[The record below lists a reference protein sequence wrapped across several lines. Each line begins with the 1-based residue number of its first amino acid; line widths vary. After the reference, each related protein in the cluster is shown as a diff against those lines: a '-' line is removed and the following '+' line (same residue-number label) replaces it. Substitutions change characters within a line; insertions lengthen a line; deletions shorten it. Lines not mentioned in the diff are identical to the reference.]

1 MRNFILKTTVIL
13 LAAAALFVWF
23 RTDASVLAGAS
34 ALGMDDSS
42 GWIAANN
49 QNPDV
54 MDTLEAAQVSMLQ
67 VALPWDAVELS
78 PGTYAW
84 AVERQDGYS
93 DFNLLFNRL
102 VKHGVKPVVVLSG
115 GPVYLSHLY
124 PQQPVY
130 RDQLLASWENYVRA
144 AVQQFGRNVNHW
156 QIGGVINDPM
166 EWGMVIFPGA
176 ESPSAPPDPA
186 LYGDMLEIAYSVI
199 KSAQASD
206 IVLLGELGFTGE
218 CAFHPVN
225 YLQALNDLDLWYAFD
240 VISLSLPELDA
251 APENAAVDS
260 CGIMPIQLSGIPGA
274 DSLRA
279 AADFAEL
286 AGDKPLW
293 VHDLRFSKEMLEAN
307 AAARGTLPEVS
318 ASDYLARA
326 SGLYLSFGKADRIFW
341 SFDPQSNVPG
351 LIATQTYANLSHTLG
366 GRYEGSSLPS
376 GTEAFALRF
385 RGNGKL
391 SLLAW
396 YSQDGEKALP
406 MVISGVDGY
415 DLHAFSAD
423 SASLKNKNGIEL
435 PVDAGGSTALLVSE
449 RPVLISGHPSS
460 IKQSVTQTVEDNA
473 AQASA
478 GMQAKLQNWLQAQ
491 KAKAAD
497 SVGEWVVEQQAS
509 LLDSLRI
516 SFEQWMRKSLGLAK
530 L

>member
-34 ALGMDDSS
+34 ALGIDDSS
-42 GWIAANN
+42 GWIAVNS
-49 QNPDV
+49 QNPEV

-67 VALPWDAVELS
+67 ITLPWDSVELS

-84 AVERQDGYS
+84 AVERQDGYT
-93 DFNLLFNRL
+93 DFNLFFNRL
-102 VKHGVKPVVVLSG
+102 AKHGVKPVVVLSG

-130 RDQLLASWENYVRA
+130 RDQLLESWENYVRA
-144 AVQQFGRNVNHW
+144 AVQQFGKNVDHW
-156 QIGGVINDPM
+156 QIGGVINDPAV
-166 EWGMVIFPGA
+166 WGMVTFPGS
-176 ESPSAPPDPA
+176 ESPSAPPDPN
-186 LYGDMLEIAYSVI
+186 LYGEMLEIAYSVI

-206 IVLLGELGFTGE
+206 IVLLGELGFTSE
-218 CAFHPVN
+218 CAFHPAN
-225 YLQALNDLDLWYAFD
+225 YLQALNDLDLWNAFD

-260 CGIMPIQLSGIPGA
+260 CGIMPIKLSGIPGA

-286 AGDKPLW
+286 AGNKPLW
-293 VHDLRFSKEMLEAN
+293 VHDLRFSNDVLTAE
-307 AAARGTLPEVS
+307 AAARGTLPEAI

-341 SFDPQSNVPG
+341 SFDPPSNMPG
-351 LIATQTYANLSHTLG
+351 LIAMQTYANLSHTLG
-366 GRYEGSSLPS
+366 GRYEGSDLPS
-376 GTEAFALRF
+376 GTDAFALRF

-396 YSQDGEKALP
+396 YAQDVEKAIP

-423 SASLKNKNGIEL
+423 SESLKQKDGFEL

-449 RPVLISGHPSS
+449 RPVLISGHPSG
-460 IKQSVTQTVEDNA
+460 IKQSVTQTVKDNA

-478 GMQAKLQNWLQAQ
+478 GLQAKLQNWMQAQ
-491 KAKAAD
+491 KAKAAAN
-497 SVGEWVVEQQAS
+497 VGEWVVEQQAS
-509 LLDSLRI
+509 LLDSLRG
-516 SFEQWMRKSLGLAK
+516 SFEQWLRKSLGLAK

>member
-1 MRNFILKTTVIL
+1 MRKFILKTTVIM
-13 LAAAALFVWF
+13 LAAVALFVWF

-42 GWIAANN
+42 GWIAVNS
-49 QNPDV
+49 QNPEV

-67 VALPWDAVELS
+67 VALPWDVVELS
-78 PGTYAW
+78 PGTFAW
-84 AVERQDGYS
+84 AVDRDDGYT

-102 VKHGVKPVVVLSG
+102 VKHGIKPVVVLSG

-144 AVQQFGRNVNHW
+144 AVQQFGRNVDHW
-156 QIGGVINDPM
+156 QIGSVINDP
-166 EWGMVIFPGA
+166 EQWGMVTFPGA
-176 ESPSAPPDPA
+176 ESPSVPPDPA
-186 LYGDMLEIAYSVI
+186 LYGEMLEIAYSVI

-206 IVLLGELGFTGE
+206 VVLLGELGFTDE
-218 CAFHPVN
+218 CAFQPVN
-225 YLQALNDLDLWYAFD
+225 YLQALNDLNLWYAFD
-240 VISLSLPELDA
+240 VISLSLPELDTS
-251 APENAAVDS
+251 PENAVVDS

-279 AADFAEL
+279 AADFADL
-286 AGDKPLW
+286 AGYKPLW
-293 VHDLRFSKEMLEAN
+293 VHGLRFSNDMLAAE
-307 AAARGTLPEVS
+307 AAARGTLSEVT

-326 SGLYLSFGKADRIFW
+326 SGLYLSFGKTDRIFW
-341 SFDPQSNVPG
+341 SFDPLSNIPG
-351 LIATQTYANLSHTLG
+351 LIAMQTYANLSHTLG

-376 GTEAFALRF
+376 GTDAFALRF

-391 SLLAW
+391 SMLAW
-396 YSQDGEKALP
+396 YTQGGEEALP
-406 MVISGVDGY
+406 MVIDGVDGY
-415 DLHAFSAD
+415 NLHAFSAD
-423 SASLKNKNGIEL
+423 SVSLKHKDGVEL
-435 PVDAGGSTALLVSE
+435 LVGAGGSTALLVSE
-449 RPVLISGHPSS
+449 RPVLISGHPSD
-460 IKQSVTQTVEDNA
+460 IKQSVTQTVEDSA

-497 SVGEWVVEQQAS
+497 SVGEWVTEQQAS
-509 LLDSLRI
+509 LLDSLRG
-516 SFEQWMRKSLGLAK
+516 SFEQWLRKSLGLAK

>member
-1 MRNFILKTTVIL
+1 MQKFILKTIAIL
-13 LAAAALFVWF
+13 LAAAALFAWF

-42 GWIAANN
+42 GWIAVNS
-49 QNPDV
+49 QNPEV

-67 VALPWDAVELS
+67 VALPWGAVELS
-78 PGTYAW
+78 PGAYAW
-84 AVERQDGYS
+84 SVNQDDGYT

-130 RDQLLASWENYVRA
+130 RDQLLANWENYVRA
-144 AVQQFGRNVNHW
+144 AVQQFGNNVDHW
-156 QIGGVINDPM
+156 QVGGVINNPAQ
-166 EWGMVIFPGA
+166 WGMVTFPSA

-186 LYGDMLEIAYSVI
+186 LYGEMLKIAYSVI
-199 KSAQASD
+199 KSTQASD
-206 IVLLGELGFTGE
+206 IVLLGELEFTGE

-225 YLQALNDLDLWYAFD
+225 YLQALNDMDLWYAFD
-240 VISLSLPELDA
+240 VISLSLPVLGT

-274 DSLRA
+274 DSLHA
-279 AADFAEL
+279 AADFIEL

-293 VHDLRFSKEMLEAN
+293 VHGLRFSNKMLADEATI
-307 AAARGTLPEVS
+307 RGTLPEVT

-341 SFDPQSNVPG
+341 SFDPLNNTPG
-351 LIATQTYANLSHTLG
+351 MIAMQTYANLSHTLG

-376 GTEAFALRF
+376 GIDAFALRF

-396 YSQDGEKALP
+396 YAQSGEEALP
-406 MVISGVDGY
+406 MVIGGVDGY
-415 DLHAFSAD
+415 NLHAFSAD
-423 SASLKNKNGIEL
+423 STSLKHKNGVEL
-435 PVDAGGSTALLVSE
+435 TVDAGGSTALLVSE
-449 RPVLISGHPSS
+449 RPVLISGHPSD
-460 IKQSVTQTVEDNA
+460 IKQSFTQTMEDSA

-478 GMQAKLQNWLQAQ
+478 GLQSKMQNWLQAQ
-491 KAKAAD
+491 KAKAAA
-497 SVGEWVVEQQAS
+497 SVGDWVVKQQAS
-509 LLDSLRI
+509 LLDSLRS
-516 SFEQWMRKSLGLAK
+516 SFEQWLRKSLGLAT

>member
-13 LAAAALFVWF
+13 LAATALFVWF

-49 QNPDV
+49 QNPEV

-67 VALPWDAVELS
+67 ITLPWDAVELS

-84 AVERQDGYS
+84 AVDRQDGYT

-102 VKHGVKPVVVLSG
+102 TKHGVKPVVVLSG

-130 RDQLLASWENYVRA
+130 HDQLLASWENYVRA
-144 AVQQFGRNVNHW
+144 AVQQFGSNVDHW
-156 QIGGVINDPM
+156 QIGGVINDPVQ
-166 EWGMVIFPGA
+166 WGMVTFPGA
-176 ESPSAPPDPA
+176 ESPSAPPDPV

-206 IVLLGELGFTGE
+206 IVLLGELGFTGD
-218 CAFHPVN
+218 CAFHPIN

-240 VISLSLPELDA
+240 VINLSLPELDT

-260 CGIMPIQLSGIPGA
+260 CGIIPIQLSGIPGA

-293 VHDLRFSKEMLEAN
+293 VHGLRYSKDILAAE
-307 AAARGTLPEVS
+307 AAAHGTLPEAI
-318 ASDYLARA
+318 ASDYLART

-341 SFDPQSNVPG
+341 SFDPLSNMPG
-351 LIATQTYANLSHTLG
+351 LIAMQTYANLSHTLG

-376 GTEAFALRF
+376 STDAFALRF

-396 YSQDGEKALP
+396 YAQDGEKAMP

-415 DLHAFSAD
+415 NLHAFSAD
-423 SASLKNKNGIEL
+423 STSLKHKNGVEL
-435 PVDAGGSTALLVSE
+435 PVDASGSTALLVSE
-449 RPVLISGHPSS
+449 RPVLISGHPSG

-497 SVGEWVVEQQAS
+497 SVGEWVAEQQAS
-509 LLDSLRI
+509 LLDSMRS
-516 SFEQWMRKSLGLAK
+516 SFEQWLRNSLGLAK

>member
-1 MRNFILKTTVIL
+1 MRNFILKITVIL

-23 RTDASVLAGAS
+23 RTDANVLAGAS

-42 GWIAANN
+42 GWIAVNS
-49 QNPDV
+49 QNPEV

-67 VALPWDAVELS
+67 VTLPWDSVELS

-84 AVERQDGYS
+84 AVERQDGYT

-102 VKHGVKPVVVLSG
+102 AKHGVKPVVVLSG

-130 RDQLLASWENYVRA
+130 RDQLLESWENYVRA
-144 AVQQFGRNVNHW
+144 AVQQFGRNVDHW

-166 EWGMVIFPGA
+166 EWGLVTFPGA
-176 ESPSAPPDPA
+176 ESPSAPPDPD

-225 YLQALNDLDLWYAFD
+225 YLQALNDMDLWYAFD

-260 CGIMPIQLSGIPGA
+260 CGIMPIQFSGIPGA

-279 AADFAEL
+279 VADFADFS
-286 AGDKPLW
+286 GDKPLW
-293 VHDLRFSKEMLEAN
+293 VHGLRFSNDMLTAE
-307 AAARGTLPEVS
+307 AAARGTLPEIT

-326 SGLYLSFGKADRIFW
+326 SGLYLSFGKTDRIFW
-341 SFDPQSNVPG
+341 SFDPPSNMPG
-351 LIATQTYANLSHTLG
+351 LIAMQTYANLSHTLG
-366 GRYEGSSLPS
+366 GSYEGSTLPS
-376 GTEAFALRF
+376 GTDAFALRF

-396 YSQDGEKALP
+396 YAQDGEKAMP

-415 DLHAFSAD
+415 DLRAFSAD
-423 SASLKNKNGIEL
+423 SASLKNKDGIEL
-435 PVDAGGSTALLVSE
+435 PVDTGGSTALLVSE
-449 RPVLISGHPSS
+449 RPVLISGHPSD
-460 IKQSVTQTVEDNA
+460 IKQSVTQTVEDSA

-478 GMQAKLQNWLQAQ
+478 GLQAKLHNWLQAQ

-509 LLDSLRI
+509 LLDSLRG
-516 SFEQWMRKSLGLAK
+516 SFEQWLRKSLGLAK

>member
-1 MRNFILKTTVIL
+1 MRKFILKTTAIL

-23 RTDASVLAGAS
+23 RTDASVLADAS

-42 GWIAANN
+42 GWIAVNS
-49 QNPDV
+49 QNPEV

-67 VALPWDAVELS
+67 IALPWDTVELS
-78 PGTYAW
+78 PGAYVW
-84 AVERQDGYS
+84 AVSQNDGYT

-130 RDQLLASWENYVRA
+130 RDQLLANWENYVRA
-144 AVQQFGRNVNHW
+144 AVQQFGNNVDHW
-156 QIGGVINDPM
+156 QIGGVINNPAQ
-166 EWGMVIFPGA
+166 WGMVTFPGA
-176 ESPSAPPDPA
+176 ESPSAPPDPN
-186 LYGDMLEIAYSVI
+186 LYGEMLEIAYSVI

-206 IVLLGELGFTGE
+206 MVMLGELEFTSD
-218 CAFHPVN
+218 CAFHPIN
-225 YLQALNDLDLWYAFD
+225 YLQVLNDLDLWYAFD
-240 VISLSLPELDA
+240 AISLSLPELDT

-279 AADFAEL
+279 AVDFAEL

-293 VHDLRFSKEMLEAN
+293 VHGLRFSNDMLTAE
-307 AAARGTLPEVS
+307 AAARGTLPEVT

-341 SFDPQSNVPG
+341 SFDPLSNTPG
-351 LIATQTYANLSHTLG
+351 LIAMQTYANLSHTLG

-376 GTEAFALRF
+376 GTDAFALRF
-385 RGNGKL
+385 RGGGKL

-396 YSQDGEKALP
+396 YAKSGEEALP
-406 MVISGVDGY
+406 MVIGGVDGY

-423 SASLKNKNGIEL
+423 SASLKHKDGVEL

-449 RPVLISGHPSS
+449 RPVLISGHPSD
-460 IKQSVTQTVEDNA
+460 IKQSVTQTAEDSA

-478 GMQAKLQNWLQAQ
+478 GLQAKLQNWLQAQ
-491 KAKAAD
+491 KAKAAT
-497 SVGEWVVEQQAS
+497 SVGDWAAEQQAS
-509 LLDSLRI
+509 LLDSLRS
-516 SFEQWMRKSLGLAK
+516 SFEQWLRKSLGLAK

>member
-1 MRNFILKTTVIL
+1 MRNFILKTTAIL

-34 ALGMDDSS
+34 TLGMDDSS
-42 GWIAANN
+42 GWITVNS
-49 QNPDV
+49 QNPEV
-54 MDTLEAAQVSMLQ
+54 MDTLEAAQVNMLQ

-78 PGTYAW
+78 PGAYAW
-84 AVERQDGYS
+84 AVDQDDGYT

-115 GPVYLSHLY
+115 GPVYLINLY

-144 AVQQFGRNVNHW
+144 AVQHFGSNVDHW
-156 QIGGVINDPM
+156 QIGGVINDTAQ
-166 EWGMVIFPGA
+166 WGSVLFPGA
-176 ESPSAPPDPA
+176 ESPSAPPDPD
-186 LYGDMLEIAYSVI
+186 LYGEMLEIAYNVI

-206 IVLLGELGFTGE
+206 MVLLGELEFTGD
-218 CAFHPVN
+218 CAFNPIN

-240 VISLSLPELDA
+240 VISLSLPELDS

-260 CGIMPIQLSGIPGA
+260 CGIIPIQLSGIPGA

-286 AGDKPLW
+286 SGDKPLW
-293 VHDLRFSKEMLEAN
+293 VHGLRFSNDMLAAE
-307 AAARGTLPEVS
+307 AAARGTLAEVT

-341 SFDPQSNVPG
+341 SFDPLSNTPG
-351 LIATQTYANLSHTLG
+351 VIAMQTYANLSHTLG
-366 GRYEGSSLPS
+366 SRYEGSSLPS
-376 GTEAFALRF
+376 GTDAFALRF

-396 YSQDGEKALP
+396 YTQGGEEALP
-406 MVISGVDGY
+406 MVIGGVDGY

-423 SASLKNKNGIEL
+423 SASLKHKDGVEL

-449 RPVLISGHPSS
+449 RPVLISGHPSN
-460 IKQSVTQTVEDNA
+460 IKQSVTQTVEDNT

-478 GMQAKLQNWLQAQ
+478 GLQAKLQNWLQAQ
-491 KAKAAD
+491 KAKAAV
-497 SVGEWVVEQQAS
+497 SVGDWVAEQQAS
-509 LLDSLRI
+509 LLDSLRS
-516 SFEQWMRKSLGLAK
+516 SFEQWLRKSLGLAK

>member
-1 MRNFILKTTVIL
+1 MRKFILKTTVIL

-23 RTDASVLAGAS
+23 RTDASALAGAS
-34 ALGMDDSS
+34 ALGMDDRS
-42 GWIAANN
+42 GWVAVNS
-49 QNPDV
+49 QNPEV
-54 MDTLEAAQVSMLQ
+54 MDTLEAAQVGMLQ
-67 VALPWDAVELS
+67 VALPWNKVELS

-84 AVERQDGYS
+84 AFEQGDGYT

-102 VKHGVKPVVVLSG
+102 EKHGVKPVVVLSG

-144 AVQQFGRNVNHW
+144 AVQQFGRYVDHW
-156 QIGGVINDPM
+156 QIGGVINDPAQ
-166 EWGMVIFPGA
+166 WGLVTFPGE
-176 ESPSAPPDPA
+176 ESPSSPPDPDQ
-186 LYGDMLEIAYSVI
+186 YGEMLEIAYSVI

-206 IVLLGELGFTGE
+206 MVLLGELEFTDD
-218 CAFHPVN
+218 CAFHPIN

-240 VISLSLPELDA
+240 VISLSLPELNA

-260 CGIMPIQLSGIPGA
+260 CGIMPIQLSGIPSA

-279 AADFAEL
+279 AADFVEIP
-286 AGDKPLW
+286 GDKPMW
-293 VHDLRFSKEMLEAN
+293 VHGLRFSNDMLMAEAS
-307 AAARGTLPEVS
+307 ARGTLPEVIV
-318 ASDYLARA
+318 SDYLARA

-341 SFDPQSNVPG
+341 SFDPLSNMPG
-351 LIATQTYANLSHTLG
+351 MIAMQTYANLSHTLSS
-366 GRYEGSSLPS
+366 RYEGSSLPS
-376 GTEAFALRF
+376 GTDAFALRF

-396 YSQDGEKALP
+396 YAQGGEEALP
-406 MVISGVDGY
+406 MVIGGVAGY

-423 SASLKNKNGIEL
+423 SASLRNKDGVEL

-449 RPVLISGHPSS
+449 RPVLISGHPSD
-460 IKQSVTQTVEDNA
+460 IKQSVTQTVEDSA

-478 GMQAKLQNWLQAQ
+478 GLKSKLQNWLQAQ
-491 KAKAAD
+491 KAKAAA
-497 SVGEWVVEQQAS
+497 SVGDWVVEQQAS
-509 LLDSLRI
+509 LLDSLR
-516 SFEQWMRKSLGLAK
+516 SNFEQWLRKSLGLAK

>member
-1 MRNFILKTTVIL
+1 MRNFILKTTVVL

-23 RTDASVLAGAS
+23 RSDSSVLAGAS

-42 GWIAANN
+42 GWIAANS
-49 QNPDV
+49 QNPEV
-54 MDTLEAAQVSMLQ
+54 MDTLEAARVSMLQ
-67 VALPWDAVELS
+67 IALPWDAVELS

-84 AVERQDGYS
+84 AVDRQDGYT

-102 VKHGVKPVVVLSG
+102 TKHGVKPVVVLSG

-130 RDQLLASWENYVRA
+130 RDQLLVSWENYVRA
-144 AVQQFGRNVNHW
+144 AVQQFGINVDHW
-156 QIGGVINDPM
+156 QIGGVINDPAQ
-166 EWGMVIFPGA
+166 WGMVTFPGA

-186 LYGDMLEIAYSVI
+186 LYGEMLEIAYSVI

-206 IVLLGELGFTGE
+206 IVLLGELEFTGE

-260 CGIMPIQLSGIPGA
+260 CGIIPIQLSGIPSA

-293 VHDLRFSKEMLEAN
+293 VHGLRFSNDILASK
-307 AAARGTLPEVS
+307 AATHGTLPEAT

-326 SGLYLSFGKADRIFW
+326 SGLYLSFGKTDRIFW
-341 SFDPQSNVPG
+341 SFDPLKNVPG
-351 LIATQTYANLSHTLG
+351 LIAMQTYANLSHTLG
-366 GRYEGSSLPS
+366 GKYEGSNMPS
-376 GTEAFALRF
+376 STDAFALRF

-396 YSQDGEKALP
+396 YSQDGEKAMP
-406 MVISGVDGY
+406 MVISGIDGY

-423 SASLKNKNGIEL
+423 SLSLKNKDGVEL
-435 PVDAGGSTALLVSE
+435 PIDAGGSTALLVSE

-478 GMQAKLQNWLQAQ
+478 GMQAKLQNWMQAQ

-497 SVGEWVVEQQAS
+497 DVGDWVAEQQAS
-509 LLDSLRI
+509 LLDSLRS
-516 SFEQWMRKSLGLAK
+516 SFKQWLRKSLGLAK